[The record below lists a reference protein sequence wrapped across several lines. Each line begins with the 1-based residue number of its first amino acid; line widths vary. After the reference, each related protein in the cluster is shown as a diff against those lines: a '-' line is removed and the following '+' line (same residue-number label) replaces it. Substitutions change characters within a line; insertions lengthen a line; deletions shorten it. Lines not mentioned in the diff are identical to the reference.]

1 MKREV
6 GPSQRLSDEQG
17 EDGGRRDGHS
27 APQVRDTP
35 KPFVSNVRA
44 ALSGTRE
51 LERLAVELHGRGL
64 STRDIEDA
72 FPDGTGR
79 SLLSR
84 AAVSEITEG
93 LLAEYE
99 TCDQTRF

>member
-1 MKREV
+1 M
-6 GPSQRLSDEQG
+6 
-17 EDGGRRDGHS
+17 H
-27 APQVRDTP
+27 
-35 KPFVSNVRA
+35 
-44 ALSGTRE
+44 
-51 LERLAVELHGRGL
+51 
-64 STRDIEDA
+64 DIEDA